1 MDDKANNSRRGGAK
15 LGGLMVLLVAL
26 ASAGYALSSSPSA
39 STGTD
44 GKPAGNSSSQVLAPA
59 ASTNGNNGNGSSSSS
74 SDNCVEPS
82 NGNGNC
88 VKAFG
93 VTVGS
98 TPLLYPSLTRQ
109 LPVTFSNP
117 NNFDINVTSYKV
129 SVGVPAAKAAD
140 CPASSLQVPP
150 GTVML
155 APQLTATKNSS
166 VTTYVSIKLPAN
178 APEGCQDVPFSI
190 TVNASAVK
198 K

>member
-1 MDDKANNSRRGGAK
+1 MDDKANNSRRRGAK

-26 ASAGYALSSSPSA
+26 ASAGYAVSSSPSTSTEVNGKSPA
-39 STGTD
+39 S
-44 GKPAGNSSSQVLAPA
+44 SSSQVLAPA
-59 ASTNGNNGNGSSSSS
+59 ASGNNGNGSSSGSN
-74 SDNCVEPS
+74 DNCVQPS
-82 NGNGNC
+82 NGNGSC

-129 SVGVPAAKAAD
+129 SVGVPAAKAAG
-140 CPASSLQVPP
+140 CPASSLLVPT
-150 GTVML
+150 GTVTL
-155 APQLTATKNSS
+155 TPQLTATKNSS
-166 VTTYVSIKLPAN
+166 VTTNVDIKLPAN
-178 APEGCQDVPFSI
+178 APEGCQNVPFSI

>member
-1 MDDKANNSRRGGAK
+1 MDDKANNSRRRGAK

-26 ASAGYALSSSPSA
+26 ASAGYALSSSPST
-39 STGTD
+39 STGPN
-44 GKPAGNSSSQVLAPA
+44 GKTSSAQVLAPA
-59 ASTNGNNGNGSSSSS
+59 ANAGNNGNTSSNSSN
-74 SDNCVEPS
+74 DNCVVPS
-82 NGNGNC
+82 NANGNC
-88 VKAFG
+88 VKTFG

-117 NNFDINVTSYKV
+117 NSFDINVTSYKV

-140 CPASSLQVPP
+140 CPVSSLLVPT
-150 GTVML
+150 GTVTL
-155 APQLTATKNSS
+155 TPQLTATKNSF
-166 VTTYVSIKLPAN
+166 VTTNVDIKLPAN